1 MEHLKNKYNDKDY
14 KALLLATG
22 PSLNLYKDYF
32 QNVPDN
38 YIIFCIKSSIDIL
51 PHGRCNYHLLNN
63 MKLKR
68 YKYKVSKPF
77 VVFASVSKKE
87 KDYVNSDLKIRLKGT
102 TFSKLNNYSSFLD
115 FNYLKR
121 PGPGIMYDL
130 ALPFIYFLGF
140 RNVYI
145 CGWDL
150 FPIGRP
156 SNLHFDGKYG
166 HKKLHTP
173 CRYKGKYYNES
184 DVINLMSEPVY
195 EECKRNGYNLYILA
209 QNTSHISSK
218 IPRVFCPCF
227 HFDPYN
233 YLINNYS
240 TIEHNLNASWEHKK
254 ENSPNFLNDYNDIFF
269 LTYICSYQDLNHIVL
284 QNLNNMG
291 CEDHNEIKNAIIS
304 MAKYHYNDVGKHEIL
319 SNQRPVTIFDPWC
332 YIASYFE
339 YKNDYWDFENNT
351 LDIIKTL
358 YTWITIGYT
367 HSLEITIKNHDI
379 AKKLLTVTH

>member
-1 MEHLKNKYNDKDY
+1 MDYLKNKYNNNEY
-14 KALLLATG
+14 KALLLGTG

-32 QNVPDN
+32 NNIPDN
-38 YIIFCIKSSIDIL
+38 YIIFCIKTSIDVL

-63 MKLKR
+63 MKLKK

-77 VVFASVSKKE
+77 VVFASVGKKE
-87 KDYVNSDLKIRLKGT
+87 KEYVNSDLRIRLKGT
-102 TFSKLNNYSSFLD
+102 TFSKTNNYKSFLD
-115 FNYLKR
+115 FDLFKK

-150 FPIGRP
+150 FPIGSP

-166 HKKLHTP
+166 HKKLRAP
-173 CRYKGKYYNES
+173 CRYKGNYYNES

-195 EECKRNGYNLYILA
+195 EECKRNNYNLYILS
-209 QNTSHISSK
+209 QNTSYISSK

-233 YLINNYS
+233 YLVVNYQN
-240 TIEHNLNASWEHKK
+240 IEHTLEESWKHKQ
-254 ENSPNFLNDYNDIFF
+254 NHSPNFVSEYNDIFF
-269 LTYICSYQDLNHIVL
+269 LTYICSYSDLNHFVS
-284 QNLNNMG
+284 QNLHTM
-291 CEDHNEIKNAIIS
+291 CLQDHNEIKDAIIS
-304 MAKYHYNDVGKHEIL
+304 MAKYHYNDIGKHEIL
-319 SNQRPVTIFDPWC
+319 SSKRTISIFDPWC

-339 YKNDYWDFENNT
+339 HKHDYWDIENNT
-351 LDIIKTL
+351 LNIMKTL
-358 YTWITIGYT
+358 YTWITVGFPNNLKI
-367 HSLEITIKNHDI
+367 SVKNHCI
-379 AKKLLTVTH
+379 AKKLLKI